1 MKKEDN
7 KPTTA
12 SANVVEHPKLTRDRA
27 FALYLA
33 RCHASQHGKP
43 MPNPAS
49 IGPAVFTKIDPKMS
63 RDQQRENLIAAL
75 ERMGITVEPS
85 SESDDEGQK

>member
-43 MPNPAS
+43 MPDPAS

-63 RDQQRENLIAAL
+63 RDQQRENLIAAM

>member
-43 MPNPAS
+43 MPDPAS

-63 RDQQRENLIAAL
+63 REQQRENLISAL
-75 ERMGITVEPS
+75 ERMGITVERDA
-85 SESDDEGQK
+85 EVDDG

>member
-1 MKKEDN
+1 MTEDS
-7 KPTTA
+7 KPNLK
-12 SANVVEHPKLTRDRA
+12 SGNVVEHPQLTRDRA

-33 RCHASQHGKP
+33 RRHAHQHGKP
-43 MPNPAS
+43 MPDPAS